1 MGLLW
6 WVGFIVCDCCCCCC
20 WCYKQG
26 HSISC
31 FVSAN
36 RRREAR
42 KRLLLSSLAEDPISI
57 LVSLSL
63 FFLFLFHVISLTWL
77 SSYTYCCLKL
87 LLLFIQDDTF
97 YNYSLSL
104 SLHFEVL
111 GVLCLI
117 WVLLPP
123 WSFPFFGIKK
133 KYIYIY
139 SGLFLVFIVFLVLHN
154 FIVVHT
160 LCNFS
165 QVAFLI
171 WVCSLFRLSFFFSNL
186 CLLLKK
192 KKKFVAFCS

>member
-6 WVGFIVCDCCCCCC
+6 WVGFIVCDCCCCC

-133 KYIYIY
+133 KYIYILWVVFSFY
-139 SGLFLVFIVFLVLHN
+139 CLSGFTQFH
-154 FIVVHT
+154 
-160 LCNFS
+160 
-165 QVAFLI
+165 
-171 WVCSLFRLSFFFSNL
+171 RGP
-186 CLLLKK
+186 
-192 KKKFVAFCS
+192 

>member
-104 SLHFEVL
+104 SAFWSSWGFVSDLGFAATLVL
-111 GVLCLI
+111 
-117 WVLLPP
+117 
-123 WSFPFFGIKK
+123 SFFWNKEKI
-133 KYIYIY
+133 YIYILWVVFSFY
-139 SGLFLVFIVFLVLHN
+139 CLSGFTQFHRGPYTV
-154 FIVVHT
+154 
-160 LCNFS
+160 
-165 QVAFLI
+165 
-171 WVCSLFRLSFFFSNL
+171 
-186 CLLLKK
+186 
-192 KKKFVAFCS
+192 

>member
-1 MGLLW
+1 M
-6 WVGFIVCDCCCCCC
+6 
-20 WCYKQG
+20 
-26 HSISC
+26 
-31 FVSAN
+31 
-36 RRREAR
+36 
-42 KRLLLSSLAEDPISI
+42 LLSSLAEDPISI

-133 KYIYIY
+133 KKIYIYIY

-171 WVCSLFRLSFFFSNL
+171 WVCSHFRLSFFFLKSL
-186 CLLLKK
+186 SLTQKK
-192 KKKFVAFCS
+192 KKKKICSFLLLGFFFF